1 MYESF
6 KKKIIILFVFIIN
19 ENYYY
24 NYKKFYHNNQINI
37 QDPYNTNQ
45 PYHPKVIYF
54 NKNWNGY
61 KYWMAFTPYPY
72 RNSTQ
77 ENPCIN
83 VSNDLKKWISPK
95 GLINPLDIQFQKG
108 AYNSDTH
115 LLYNQETKKL
125 EIFWRFVNPPKIII
139 YTKNSKDGINWSN
152 KIIFLK
158 SDNMKKIS
166 FTSPTIIFENGIYKI
181 WYVNKSKI
189 HYIEKDK
196 KKISRPRIININY
209 KNNFKTWH
217 IDVIFNKKKNIYE
230 MITVAFLNWKLRQI
244 MPLFYSYS
252 KDNINWSFP
261 IKILEKSKN
270 ISNFDSKGLYRSS
283 LIYLN
288 NAYFLF
294 YSGHNYMNKVGI
306 GLLFGKN
313 IKNLRPYV

>member
-1 MYESF
+1 M
-6 KKKIIILFVFIIN
+6 
-19 ENYYY
+19 
-24 NYKKFYHNNQINI
+24 
-37 QDPYNTNQ
+37 
-45 PYHPKVIYF
+45 
-54 NKNWNGY
+54 
-61 KYWMAFTPYPY
+61 
-72 RNSTQ
+72 
-77 ENPCIN
+77 
-83 VSNDLKKWISPK
+83 
-95 GLINPLDIQFQKG
+95 
-108 AYNSDTH
+108 
-115 LLYNQETKKL
+115 LYNQETKKL